1 MFKQLC
7 LLTKKPGMSMEDF
20 IDTYENGHAKLMA
33 PMMPLARRY
42 LRRYVT
48 PEMNAVSQS
57 VPQVPFDCLTEIWW
71 DSREE
76 FETGMASLRDDTRYR
91 QIREDEKNLFAGP
104 SSPVFSAEEFESPMR
119 GFVDRPTLDGVR
131 ECDGTDDVFKLVFL
145 LKRRP
150 GMTVDEYR
158 HYYETRHRVLGE
170 KAMTSA
176 LRYIRRHV
184 VPEGNLSSEVRE
196 LPFDTVMEIWW
207 ESRDGFASPDNRT
220 AEELWN
226 EIYHDEEQLFA
237 THANPVFSVREADS
251 PMRGW

>member
-7 LLTKKPGMSMEDF
+7 LLTRKPGMAMDDF
-20 IDTYENGHAKLMA
+20 IDAYENGHAKLMA

-48 PEMNAVSQS
+48 PEMNAVSQT
-57 VPQVPFDCLTEIWW
+57 VPEVGFDCLTEIWW
-71 DSREE
+71 DSRED
-76 FETGMASLRDDTRYR
+76 FEAGMAALRSDGRYE
-91 QIREDEKNLFAGP
+91 QIREDEKSLFAGP
-104 SSPVFSAEEFESPMR
+104 SSPVFSVEEVESKMR
-119 GFVDRPTLDGVR
+119 GFVDRPALDGLR
-131 ECDGTDDVFKLVFL
+131 QCDGSDDVFKLVFL

-150 GMTVDEYR
+150 DMTVEQYR
-158 HYYETRHRVLGE
+158 DYYANRHSKLGE
-170 KAMTSA
+170 RAMTSA
-176 LRYIRRHV
+176 LRYVRRHV
-184 VPEGNLSSEVRE
+184 VPEGNLSGEAKE

-207 ESRDGFASPDNRT
+207 PSRDGFALPEN
-220 AEELWN
+220 AMPEELWK